1 MSIFK
6 ATFKP
11 YISRQINTRQNLL
24 KQPGSRGP
32 SLQKYVS
39 GKAPWMKMTSLVNYQ
54 DSIDLAKKYVLMGG
68 TLVPKPGDD
77 TNSLFGMR
85 AGINSNHGAYG
96 SNLGDRQYG
105 IVPMPGIASVEIK
118 SKSAYGSLRE
128 ATVKYYAWDKKQQ
141 DELSILFQTPGYPVI
156 LEWGWSM
163 YLDTFVEGEEYN
175 AIGDP
180 QSIKAAASDF
190 VIKTTIPTTI
200 DCFASDIKPTAVYDQ
215 LEKLRHMYSGNY
227 DGMLGYIRNFEWTIM
242 PGGGYECT
250 VILISIGD
258 VLDTLKMNSFTG
270 NSNLKGNDKDYKDEF
285 ETLLTHYA
293 SFNTEAER
301 HRLSDVTSIDT
312 LMSSRGLDDV
322 IDKDIYRLTVST
334 TVKTNTLNANGIGIN
349 NYYISLAQ
357 LLFVIN
363 ETRNLFLDGSSGNTN
378 QEKIINIEIP
388 LPDIK
393 GNRGSGL
400 CVASK
405 YSISIDPA
413 TCLLKNS
420 SAAIFQSH
428 TNAGSNAVNGFLP
441 DVSTYHTAK
450 IDSFNK
456 EYLYQQSTLGIIG
469 NIYINIGKAISLYK
483 NEQHSNNGSVY
494 LGAYLRS
501 ILKEVSFA
509 LGSVNNFDLY
519 VEDSTVVII
528 DKAYAEPP
536 GQTGTANKFIMNMSG
551 NDTIVRNHSIKSKI
565 FPSQATMIA
574 IGAGVNQNL
583 GSVQTSTYN
592 YMNNGLTS
600 RLYKELTEIPNQD
613 ISGSARLEK
622 IYTENI
628 IKLKSIVET
637 SILRLGTLGLEGES
651 ILGTM
656 NTYLN
661 TLLVKIVA
669 DTDYKAIIPISLE
682 ATIDGIGGI
691 TIGEIFTVNKD
702 ILPRQYK
709 DRAIGFIVTGISNT
723 INRPD
728 WTTTLTTQ
736 ICLLDQEGFK
746 TQAENS
752 YANVSEL
759 LGTQI
764 GNSKSDIAEDVK
776 KFNTIIAFLH
786 DLYRNNLQ
794 LVPNTS
800 GNGNFSTLDYSSALN
815 GPPIIKIQKQ
825 QFQLV
830 NDDINVIFIDFNN
843 AILSEAGLI
852 QFHDTPR
859 YNLIKHEGSLFDAI
873 DIKSDAVKTI
883 VKSPNLIYYVNIKN
897 DQIKQLLNTEIDK
910 ITSTL
915 KTKISVDTFYLALDS
930 YDNSGLVVPKKMN
943 TTILLYQTPIQGTTN
958 LLLDIFKSGYKA
970 IDVGIPTIENAI
982 IKGIG
987 DIYK

>member
-32 SLQKYVS
+32 ELQKYVS
-39 GKAPWMKMTSLVNYQ
+39 GKSPWLKMTSLVNYQ
-54 DSIDLAKKYVLMGG
+54 GSIDLAKKYVLMGG
-68 TLVPKPGDD
+68 TLVPKPDDD

-85 AGINSNHGAYG
+85 AGINNSHGAYG

-105 IVPMPGIASVEIK
+105 IVPMPGIATAEIK

-163 YLDTFVEGEEYN
+163 YLDTSVEGEEYN
-175 AIGDP
+175 VTADP
-180 QSIKAAASDF
+180 NSIKSAASDF
-190 VIKTTIPTTI
+190 NIKTTVPTTI

-215 LEKLRHMYSGNY
+215 LEKLRHKYSGNY
-227 DGMLGYIRNFEWTIM
+227 DGMLGYIRNFEWQLM
-242 PGGGYECT
+242 SGGGYECT

-270 NSNLKGNDKDYKDEF
+270 NSNLSGKDKDYKDEF

-293 SFNTEAER
+293 TFTTEAER
-301 HRLSDVTSIDT
+301 HVLSDVTSIDT
-312 LMSSRGLDDV
+312 LIVNKGLKDV
-322 IDKDIYRLTVST
+322 IDTDTYMLSFPFGPAYKIEAKMAGAYS
-334 TVKTNTLNANGIGIN
+334 IN
-349 NYYISLAQ
+349 NYYMSFAQ
-357 LLFVIN
+357 LVFIIN

-378 QEKIINIEIP
+378 QEKIINIEVP

-393 GNRGSGL
+393 GNRGTGL

-413 TCLLKNS
+413 TCLFKNS

-428 TNAGSNAVNGFLP
+428 TNRGTEAQNGFLP
-441 DVSTYHTAK
+441 DVSIYGMSRRG
-450 IDSFNK
+450 SFNK
-456 EYLYQQSTLGIIG
+456 EYLYQQSTLGTIG

-494 LGAYLRS
+494 LGAYLRA
-501 ILKEVSFA
+501 ILKDISFA

-536 GQTGTANKFIMNMSG
+536 DQTGTANKFVMNMAG
-551 NDTIVRNHSIKSKI
+551 TDTIVRNHSIKSKI
-565 FPSQATMIA
+565 FPSQASMIA

-600 RLYKELTEIPNQD
+600 RLYKELTEVPNQD

-622 IYTENI
+622 IYTDNI
-628 IKLKSIVET
+628 LKLVSVVET

-661 TLLVKIVA
+661 TLLVKVVA

-682 ATIDGIGGI
+682 ATMDGIGGI

-709 DRAIGFIVTGISNT
+709 DRAIGFIVTGISNSIT
-723 INRPD
+723 RPD

-736 ICLLDQEGFK
+736 ICLLDQEGFRA
-746 TQAENS
+746 QAEAS
-752 YANVSEL
+752 YANVQQSVGREFMRR
-759 LGTQI
+759 GASI
-764 GNSKSDIAEDVK
+764 VNDIK
-776 KFNTIIAFLH
+776 NFNTIIAFLQ
-786 DLYRNNLQ
+786 DLYRDNLR
-794 LVPNTS
+794 LVANSS
-800 GNGNFSTLDYSSALN
+800 GNGNFSILDYETEIHN
-815 GPPIIKIQKQ
+815 GAAIQIQRQ
-825 QFQLV
+825 QSQLV
-830 NDDINVIFIDFNN
+830 TDDLSVILGDFNI
-843 AILSEAGLI
+843 AILNEAGLVRAN
-852 QFHDTPR
+852 DTSR
-859 YNLIKHEGSLFDAI
+859 IHLINKVGNLIDAL
-873 DIKSDAVKTI
+873 DDKKTGYAKI
-883 VKSPNLIYYVNIKN
+883 IAKSPMLIYYANIQN
-897 DQIKQLLNTEIDK
+897 DEIKRLLNTEIDN
-910 ITSTL
+910 ITANIH
-915 KTKISVDTFYLALDS
+915 TKLVVNTFYLDISS
-930 YDNSGLVVPKKMN
+930 YDSGGLF
-943 TTILLYQTPIQGTTN
+943 TPIKLSTVINNSRAQGEKKIYDNAN
-958 LLLDIFKSGYKA
+958 LKKEGKA
-970 IDVGIPTIENAI
+970 L
-982 IKGIG
+982 
-987 DIYK
+987 